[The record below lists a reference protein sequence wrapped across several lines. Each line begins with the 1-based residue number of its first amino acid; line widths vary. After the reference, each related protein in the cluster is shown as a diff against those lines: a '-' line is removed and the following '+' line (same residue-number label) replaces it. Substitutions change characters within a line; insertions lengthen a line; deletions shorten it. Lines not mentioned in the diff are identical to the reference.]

1 MPGLSL
7 QNIKSGYD
15 DKLIVKD
22 LSLEVKANETL
33 MLMGASGSGKS
44 TLLLTILGII
54 APSKGKVFLN
64 DEDITDFAIE
74 SRNIGYLPQD
84 YGLFPHLN
92 VIENVSYGLRIRG
105 MQKKEYESVAQEM
118 LELVEL
124 KKYAKKNTK
133 ELSGGQRQRVGLARA
148 LAIKPK
154 LLLLD
159 EPLSNIDQ
167 VTKMDVA
174 KELKELFKK
183 LEIPIIIV
191 THNREDA
198 LLLAESLAIM
208 IDGKIEQTGTIKEI
222 LKTPKTPFIKKLL
235 MPFEESEYY
244 NKTEK

>member
-7 QNIKSGYD
+7 QNIESGYG
-15 DKLIVKD
+15 KTLIVKN

-33 MLMGASGSGKS
+33 VLMGASGSGKS

-54 APSKGKVFLN
+54 SPSKGKVFLN
-64 DEDITDFAIE
+64 EEEITHFAIE

-92 VIENVSYGLRIRG
+92 VIDNISYGLRIRG
-105 MQKKEYESVAQEM
+105 MPKKEYESIAQEM

-133 ELSGGQRQRVGLARA
+133 ELSGGQRQRIGLARA

-154 LLLLD
+154 LFLLD
-159 EPLSNIDQ
+159 EPLSNIDE

-174 KELKELFKK
+174 KELKELFEK

-198 LLLAESLAIM
+198 LLLAENLAIM
-208 IDGKIEQTGTIKEI
+208 VDGKIEQTGSIKEV
-222 LKTPKTPFIKKLL
+222 LKKPKTAFIKKLL
-235 MPFEESEYY
+235 KPFDEREYY
-244 NKTEK
+244 N

>member
-15 DKLIVKD
+15 DKLIVKN

-124 KKYAKKNTK
+124 KKYAKKTTK

-244 NKTEK
+244 KTEK